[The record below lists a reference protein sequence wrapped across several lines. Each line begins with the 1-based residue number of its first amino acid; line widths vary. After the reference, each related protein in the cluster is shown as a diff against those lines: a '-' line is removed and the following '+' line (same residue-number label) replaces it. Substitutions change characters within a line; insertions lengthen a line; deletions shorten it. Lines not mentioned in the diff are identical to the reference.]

1 MRTDWLTDVA
11 EVIDRVATGWVITIL
26 GIGVIVAIVVFKRWR
41 HLFTYLGAL
50 FAVRLI
56 GGEIYYLYARP
67 RPYGVTDIGRWS
79 GYSFPAPPDRGGRV
93 RRARASP
100 TRWSCRDARGTR
112 RSSIAA
118 IVLGVV
124 AAAELYLATLHPFD
138 IVVGITLTY
147 AILLNAFRFFTP
159 NDVFP
164 VAYRQGKTA
173 HLDVTGRAR
182 RRDPPRRPRP
192 ARPHRPRDRAG
203 RARRLGRLHSAAAPR
218 RRRAGRRTCSGSSTR

>member
-1 MRTDWLTDVA
+1 M
-11 EVIDRVATGWVITIL
+11 ITIL

-67 RPYGVTDIGRWS
+67 RPYDVTDIGRWS

-93 RRARASP
+93 RRARHRLHAGRAGPPAERGEARSAP
-100 TRWSCRDARGTR
+100 SSSAWSR
-112 RSSIAA
+112 
-118 IVLGVV
+118 
-124 AAAELYLATLHPFD
+124 AAELYLATLHPFD

-164 VAYRQGKTA
+164 VAYRPGQ
-173 HLDVTGRAR
+173 DRA
-182 RRDPPRRPRP
+182 PR
-192 ARPHRPRDRAG
+192 RDRA
-203 RARRLGRLHSAAAPR
+203 AR
-218 RRRAGRRTCSGSSTR
+218 